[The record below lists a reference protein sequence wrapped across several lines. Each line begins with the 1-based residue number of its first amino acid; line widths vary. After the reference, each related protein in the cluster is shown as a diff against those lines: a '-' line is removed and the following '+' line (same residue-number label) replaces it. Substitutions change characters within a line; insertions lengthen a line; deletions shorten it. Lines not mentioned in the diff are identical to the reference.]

1 MQLSWSDR
9 DRIAEALAQAYPE
22 TDRLSLSLDDLK
34 GLVVALP
41 GFAGPPEPPREAHL
55 ESILWTWMR
64 LADEGE
70 S

>member
-9 DRIAEALAQAYPE
+9 EGIAKALLQAYPE
-22 TDRLSLSLDDLK
+22 TDRLALSLDDLK
-34 GLVVALP
+34 GMVTALP
-41 GFAGPPEPPREAHL
+41 QFSDRPEPPKKAHL
-55 ESILWTWMR
+55 ETILWTWMR